1 MRARNFF
8 FPENNSRILI
18 GAPESPYPSC
28 KARGMGRMGWGNEMK
43 PSLLLVIMGIF
54 VLMPCMATAGVLE
67 NTDLDDYRY
76 ETFGPGGML
85 LTSGT
90 IYSQSVQSDI
100 CNDGCQLNL
109 LKTGQT
115 ITMQP
120 DDYIVIN
127 DGVMKHKGQ

>member
-1 MRARNFF
+1 
-8 FPENNSRILI
+8 
-18 GAPESPYPSC
+18 
-28 KARGMGRMGWGNEMK
+28 MK